1 MTRYGKTRMLRLPLS
16 LLRLLVAVM
25 LIGLFTLPSYA
36 ADARSQAQGSSV
48 ERRVMAFY
56 YPWYG
61 IAEGPGG
68 AGKTVHWGRID
79 ADNKDIQASTDYP
92 QLGAYDSHG
101 AKVIDQHCQWAKE
114 AGIDTLIVSWW
125 GHNHYT
131 DGAMPLI
138 LDACQRHDLT
148 ACVYYETVPRPQT
161 PRSAADDIVKVLNKY
176 GSHPAHLKLNGKPVV
191 FVYGRALQEL
201 GLVGWQSALER
212 VNDEYEDGV
221 AAIGDQFGYGA
232 ARVFDGLHT
241 YNTAGQ
247 LQGRD
252 PAAARQWAAETYAS
266 WVQLADGAGKLIAIT
281 VIPGY
286 DDTKIRKPGL
296 AVKRYDG
303 QLYRAQWEE
312 AIKANPHWV
321 LITSFNE
328 WHEGSEIE
336 PSLQYGRRYL
346 DLTAEFAKSFKGN
359 KTARGLGLPQSGGAG
374 RPESAISVQ
383 EKAQLRQKLAK
394 LRIAVLPGA
403 DSMGFWW
410 LSDMGA
416 SMDLLSWEQVAG
428 GDLTAQK
435 YPVVLYCAGEH
446 YRRSVEKTGDVDEA
460 LVRYLGSGGSLVA
473 LSSLPWPF
481 YYDEDGRAV
490 NCSGQFGLTLR
501 MGWERPPAGVKAHFL
516 QPASYLPHVPKQ
528 FAFPTAGDL
537 RWRPFF
543 AGEGVRHTSLLEVR
557 DAAGTYLGDAVAC
570 TELKAGGK
578 AVYVCFNL
586 LEGPHAEALLYD
598 VFDYLSTDSRIFRPE
613 SRTLRE

>member
-1 MTRYGKTRMLRLPLS
+1 MVGHANTRMSRTRLAPAG
-16 LLRLLVAVM
+16 LLVAAAVVLLVAPLYATDAGSQPQPSSIDRQVM
-25 LIGLFTLPSYA
+25 T
-36 ADARSQAQGSSV
+36 
-48 ERRVMAFY
+48 FY

-79 ADNKDIQASTDYP
+79 ANNKDIQASTDYP
-92 QLGAYDSHG
+92 QLGAYDSHDPK
-101 AKVIDQHCQWAKE
+101 AIDRHCQWAKD

-138 LDACQRHDLT
+138 LDACQRRGLT
-148 ACVYYETVPRPQT
+148 ACIYYETVPRPQT
-161 PRSAADDIVKVLNKY
+161 PRSAADDIIKVLNKY
-176 GSHPAHLKLNGKPVV
+176 GTHPAHLKLNGKPVV

-201 GLVGWQSALER
+201 GLLGWRSALER
-212 VNDEYEDGV
+212 INDDYEGGV

-241 YNTAGQ
+241 YNTAGH

-252 PAAARQWAAETYAS
+252 PAAARQWATETYAS
-266 WVQLADGAGKLIAIT
+266 WVRLCDEAGKLSAIT

-312 AIKANPHWV
+312 AIKADPHWV

-336 PSLQYGRRYL
+336 PSLQYGRLYL
-346 DLTAEFAKSFKGN
+346 DLTAEYAKSFKGN
-359 KTARGLGLPQSGGAG
+359 KAARKLSLPQSGAG
-374 RPESAISVQ
+374 RQESAISAQV
-383 EKAQLRQKLAK
+383 KMQLRQKLAK
-394 LRIAVLPGA
+394 VRIAVLPGA

-410 LSDMGA
+410 LLDMGA
-416 SMDLLSWEQVAG
+416 AMDLLSWEQIVS
-428 GDLTAQK
+428 GDLTVQK
-435 YPVVLYCAGEH
+435 YPITLYCGGEH
-446 YRRSVEKTGDVDEA
+446 YRRTVTKAGDVDEA
-460 LVRYLGSGGSLVA
+460 LVRYLGSGGTLVV
-473 LSSLPWPF
+473 LPSLPWPF
-481 YYDEDGRAV
+481 YYDENSRTV
-490 NCSGQFGLTLR
+490 NRSSEFGLTLR
-501 MGWERPPAGVKAHFL
+501 MGWERPPAGLKAHFA
-516 QPASYLPHVPKQ
+516 QAAGVLPHVPKE

-543 AGEGVRHTSLLEVR
+543 AGEGVRRTSLLELR
-557 DAAGTYLGDAVAC
+557 DAAGAYLGDAAVCA
-570 TELKAGGK
+570 EPKGGGK

-586 LEGPHAEALLYD
+586 LDGPYAEPLLCD
-598 VFDYLSTDSRIFRPE
+598 VFDHIVVSLE
-613 SRTLRE
+613 Q